1 MLKIPVKVVYSLLR
15 GFLAIVLFAFA
26 CHENLSVPT
35 VGQPVSEIVLPDLEG
50 GTFRLSEHR
59 GKVVIINFWASWCPP
74 CVDEMPS
81 LERLHRALRD
91 KGLEVVAISVDDS
104 IEVIERFQREN
115 GLSFTMLFD
124 EDAKVAHGFQTFKYP
139 ETYIVDK
146 EGRLLSKIV
155 GPRNWITPAIMLEV
169 VGLLKSD
176 KPLAPTGGSE
186 GE

>member
-1 MLKIPVKVVYSLLR
+1 MFKIHVKVVFALSRAIPLISL
-15 GFLAIVLFAFA
+15 FVFA
-26 CHENLSVPT
+26 CHENVSAPI

-50 GTFRLSEHR
+50 RDFRLSELR
-59 GKVVIINFWASWCPP
+59 GKIVLINFWASWCPP

-81 LERLHRALRD
+81 LERLHRALQH

-104 IEVIERFQREN
+104 IEVIERFRREN
-115 GLSFTMLFD
+115 DLSFTMLFD

-139 ETYIVDK
+139 ETYIVDRD
-146 EGRLLSKIV
+146 GRLLSKIV
-155 GPRNWITPAIMLEV
+155 GPRNWITPAIVLEV

-176 KPLAPTGGSE
+176 KSMAPTSGSE

>member
-1 MLKIPVKVVYSLLR
+1 MFKIRVKVVFALSQVI
-15 GFLAIVLFAFA
+15 LAISLFAFA

-35 VGQPVSEIVLPDLEG
+35 VGQPISEIVLPDLEG
-50 GTFRLSEHR
+50 RTFRLSELR
-59 GKVVIINFWASWCPP
+59 GKVVLINFWASWCPP

-91 KGLEVVAISVDDS
+91 KGLEVVAISVDES
-104 IEVIERFQREN
+104 IEVIERFRQEN
-115 GLSFTMLFD
+115 DLSFTMLFD

-139 ETYIVDK
+139 ETYIVDR

-155 GPRNWITPAIMLEV
+155 GPKNWITPAIMLEV

-176 KPLAPTGGSE
+176 QSIAPTSGSE